1 MNPLLTFMSG
11 SHARLDKSNTPSS
24 AQPLNQTKLRG
35 DLSDFISKHHILDL
49 QLTPFAP
56 QDSDRFHLRVTRIPD
71 ASHKFNEKDLQQ
83 VLCSVIQS
91 GMCSTLKVKRVGID
105 GGAKGKEVGEEHLLQ
120 IEVYELNDHNGN

>member
-1 MNPLLTFMSG
+1 MTFMSG
-11 SHARLDKSNTPSS
+11 SHARLDKSNTISS

-35 DLSDFISKHHILDL
+35 DLSDFIAKHHILDL
-49 QLTPFAP
+49 QLTPFSP

-71 ASHKFNEKDLQQ
+71 ATSHKFNEKDLQQ

-91 GMCSTLKVKRVGID
+91 GMCSSLKVKRVGMD